1 MFCLFFFFSSRRRH
15 TRCAL
20 VTGVQTCALPIYSV
34 TDSGSDRFLVQD
46 RAGSAPAL
54 LRLTHLVSLGRGL
67 LIAVGLVVLAG
78 PIARLSGAPQL
89 APEIAVLA
97 IAPLILGLVNWDY
110 RRQQRDSDFRAEG
123 RSEEHTSELQSLM
136 RISNAVF
143 CLKNKNFIL

>member
-1 MFCLFFFFSSRRRH
+1 MMTAQFFD
-15 TRCAL
+15 
-20 VTGVQTCALPIYSV
+20 SV

-97 IAPLILGLVNWDY
+97 IAPLIMGLVNWDY
-110 RRQQRDSDFRAEG
+110 RRQQRD

-136 RISNAVF
+136 RISYAVF
-143 CLKNKNFIL
+143 C